1 MARGRTVSFDPRVFL
16 ATVGKGR
23 TAAEYRKNEIVF
35 SQGDPADAVFY
46 IQRGRVQLTVV
57 SARGREVV
65 VSRLGAG
72 AFFGEGC
79 LAVGNLRTATASALT
94 NCRIVRMAKA
104 AMLRGLANQ
113 PGFSAV
119 FIAHL
124 LAHGIR
130 VEEDLV
136 DRLLD
141 SSEKRLARVLLLLAN
156 FGKEGQPE
164 PVIPKVSQAALAA
177 MIGASRSRVSSLMN
191 KFRRRGFIDYGDGL
205 EVRSSLLRVVLHN

>member
-1 MARGRTVSFDPRVFL
+1 MAHGRTVSFDPRVFL

-23 TAAEYRKNEIVF
+23 AAAEYRKNEIVF

-79 LAVGNLRTATASALT
+79 LAARNPRTATASALT
-94 NCRIVRMAKA
+94 DCRIVRMDKA

-119 FIAHL
+119 FMAHL
-124 LAHGIR
+124 LAHGSRI
-130 VEEDLV
+130 EEDLV
-136 DRLLD
+136 DQLFD
-141 SSEKRLARVLLLLAN
+141 SSEKRLARVLLLMAN
-156 FGKEGQPE
+156 FGREGQPE
-164 PVIPKVSQAALAA
+164 PVIPNVSQATLAA
-177 MIGASRSRVSSLMN
+177 MIGATRSRVSFLMN

>member
-1 MARGRTVSFDPRVFL
+1 MAHGRTVGFDPRVFL
-16 ATVGKGR
+16 ATVGKGT
-23 TAAEYRKNEIVF
+23 TAAEYRKNEIMF
-35 SQGDPADAVFY
+35 SQGDLADAVFY
-46 IQRGRVQLTVV
+46 IQRGRVQLAVV

-94 NCRIVRMAKA
+94 NCRIVRMDRAV
-104 AMLRGLANQ
+104 MQRGLANQ

-130 VEEDLV
+130 IEEDLV

-164 PVIPKVSQAALAA
+164 PVIAKVTQATLAA
-177 MIGASRSRVSSLMN
+177 MIGATRSRVSFLMN